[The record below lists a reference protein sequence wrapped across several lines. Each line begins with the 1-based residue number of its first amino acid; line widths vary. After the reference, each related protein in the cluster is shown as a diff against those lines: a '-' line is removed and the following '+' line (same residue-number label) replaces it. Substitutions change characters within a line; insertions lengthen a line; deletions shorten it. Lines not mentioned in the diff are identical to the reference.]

1 MTKHLRKYI
10 NQILSEAMVQPDSV
24 SEEYAIW
31 TDLGHFDIAVPGK
44 RYNFVLIEY
53 KEMLSEMRGV
63 SNKLKKLGG
72 LENVSDQKKWDI
84 LDDFFHVVFNSVKA
98 VIRVGIPE
106 EENSCNGAWEVL
118 RSAAVEGLGPTMYDL
133 VMSKSPNGLFSDR
146 GSVSDEAFRYWE
158 ISANNRD
165 DISKH
170 FLDNADN
177 LYTVTAFDNCDVY
190 GSFDQMELIKFAT
203 RQMAIDFFN
212 SNFPVEHQTMIEKMD
227 TGLIMYIGDKKGEDY
242 FNIAL
247 DWMKNNIENFSE
259 EIPTAVNAWEK
270 HKDDE
275 EHDLFAK
282 FVTEPVTDRN
292 SIMNLSYNTDYA
304 KEAYKSMFFNFY
316 YQVDEEAR
324 KLMGDNAFERIFKD
338 GIEEMVD
345 YFFEIRYN
353 RGV

>member
-227 TGLIMYIGDKKGEDY
+227 MHALKFPKKQFDIVYAGWVIIYSE
-242 FNIAL
+242 NKGRAIQQMLSVTKPGGIIAL
-247 DWMKNNIENFSE
+247 TATLSHLTAE
-259 EIPTAVNAWEK
+259 ELEEK
-270 HKDDE
+270 RGYVVGSHDRFHKIS
-275 EHDLFAK
+275 DL
-282 FVTEPVTDRN
+282 
-292 SIMNLSYNTDYA
+292 
-304 KEAYKSMFFNFY
+304 
-316 YQVDEEAR
+316 R
-324 KLMGDNAFERIFKD
+324 KLFDQFRPDCRVIYETPSTFEHNSL
-338 GIEEMVD
+338 GMVVVQKT
-345 YFFEIRYN
+345 F
-353 RGV
+353 